1 MPQKSLILKISLL
14 CFKRRLCFLAM
25 NVFKKDLKDVLQCF
39 SFQMVAPRRLAG
51 ILHLTSIVED
61 PL

>member
-1 MPQKSLILKISLL
+1 MK
-14 CFKRRLCFLAM
+14 
-25 NVFKKDLKDVLQCF
+25 VFKKDLKDVLQCF
-39 SFQMVAPRRLAG
+39 SFQMVAPRKVAG